1 MLAGWRSTAVSLFL
15 ILHGGTAGAATTSTP
30 HSEEVRFTSGS
41 NELSGTL
48 MRPSAAGA
56 GCPAVVVLAGSDR
69 SARGKLRVRIAEQFA
84 EHGIAALVYDSPG
97 TGASTGNAR
106 QQTLDDRANEA
117 LAAADYLRGL
127 PGIDGDAVGI
137 FGGSEGANVA
147 LIAGARGART
157 AFVVAVSGSM
167 GTSVLD
173 VLRYSAEKR
182 GYALGLT
189 EDEIAR
195 AVTFKVIAFAI
206 LSGADVVEWPL
217 VEERVAR
224 WEGEPW
230 AELIDVAEKRHDDL
244 APAQKQAMLDSF
256 RRVVDQFSAERWFGA
271 VDAAGAVQRFARL
284 NADSFFALLEHGPY
298 ARDWDQSLCAAA
310 VAIRCPVL
318 AVWGADDSFLP
329 PRQSA
334 ARLEKMLSDAG
345 HSDHTIRIFD
355 GAGHFLTTSGPD
367 ADFAPG
373 YVELLTRW
381 VAARRGDR

>member
-1 MLAGWRSTAVSLFL
+1 
-15 ILHGGTAGAATTSTP
+15 
-30 HSEEVRFTSGS
+30 
-41 NELSGTL
+41 
-48 MRPSAAGA
+48 
-56 GCPAVVVLAGSDR
+56 
-69 SARGKLRVRIAEQFA
+69 
-84 EHGIAALVYDSPG
+84 
-97 TGASTGNAR
+97 
-106 QQTLDDRANEA
+106 
-117 LAAADYLRGL
+117 L
-127 PGIDGDAVGI
+127 PGIDADAVGVL
-137 FGGSEGANVA
+137 GGSEGANVA

-157 AFVVAVSGSM
+157 AFVIVVSGSM

-195 AVTFKVIAFAI
+195 AVTFKEIAFAI
-206 LSGADVVEWPL
+206 LSGADIVEWPL
-217 VEERVAR
+217 VEDRVAR

-230 AELIDVAEKRHDDL
+230 AELIDVAKKRRDDL

-256 RRVVDQFSAERWFGA
+256 RRVVDEFSAERWFGA

-284 NADSFFALLEHGPY
+284 NIDAFFALIERGPY
-298 ARDWDQSLCAAA
+298 ARDWDQDLCADAA
-310 VAIRCPVL
+310 AIRCPVL
-318 AVWGADDSFLP
+318 AIWGADDSFLP

-345 HSDHTIRIFD
+345 HTDHTIRIFD

-373 YVELLTRW
+373 YVELLARW
-381 VAARRGDR
+381 VADRRGVR

>member
-1 MLAGWRSTAVSLFL
+1 MGWGSTALSLFL
-15 ILHGGTAGAATTSTP
+15 ILPGGTAGAATTSAP

-48 MRPSAAGA
+48 MHPEGA
-56 GCPAVVVLAGSDR
+56 DADCPAVVVLAGSDR
-69 SARGKLRVRIAEQFA
+69 SARGKFRVRIAEQFA
-84 EHGIAALVYDSPG
+84 AHGIAALVYDSPG
-97 TGASTGNAR
+97 TGGSTGNAR
-106 QQTLDDRANEA
+106 LQTLDDRANEA

-127 PGIDGDAVGI
+127 PGIDGDAVGV

-147 LIAGARGART
+147 LIAGARDART
-157 AFVVAVSGSM
+157 AFVIAVSGSM

-195 AVTFKVIAFAI
+195 AVTFKEIAFAI
-206 LSGADVVEWPL
+206 LSGADIVEWSL
-217 VEERVAR
+217 VERRIAR
-224 WEGEPW
+224 WENEAW
-230 AELIDVAEKRHDDL
+230 EELIDVAKKRHDDL
-244 APAQKQAMLDSF
+244 SAVQKQAMLDSF
-256 RRVVDQFSAERWFGA
+256 RRVVDELSAERWFGA

-298 ARDWDQSLCAAA
+298 ARDWDHSLCAAA
-310 VAIRCPVL
+310 AAIRCPVL
-318 AVWGADDSFLP
+318 GIWGAEDSFLP

-345 HSDHTIRIFD
+345 HTDHTIRIFD

-367 ADFAPG
+367 ADFIPG
-373 YVELLTRW
+373 YVELLARW
-381 VAARRGDR
+381 VADRRGVR